1 MHKKQQKKT
10 AKKVVITSSSE
21 ESSEENKVQKE
32 RADEVVTQP
41 AKNVPKAEESD
52 SDEVV

>member
-10 AKKVVITSSSE
+10 SKKVVITSSFE

-32 RADEVVTQP
+32 RADEVATQP
-41 AKNVPKAEESD
+41 AKNAPKAEQSD